1 MGSVYITAFA
11 CTWMRAAALGSE
23 ELMRTGWEISMLCLL
38 LSWAALWLTDR
49 AVNEWRFLAFFFP
62 SPLRW
67 PKPFPLDGDA
77 LGEGPEEQGP
87 NGAGSELGPGALAG
101 IGLSISIN
109 CLAVSFNCEE
119 SRGEERGRE
128 LWERRRSGVR
138 FQTWVV
144 QVHLQYIQVCLCGSL
159 AACSCWQLFRPA
171 AQESSLTTAGLVRL
185 PLCNTLTVAQTH
197 RYSNNPQ
204 KGEHSLCLPEF
215 TPFLLTNR
223 WSCTCF
229 KHLFTEYFQEKHFFL
244 GGRHNQPDSLNRGLT
259 CRVWGPPPNSAH
271 RCR

>member
-1 MGSVYITAFA
+1 
-11 CTWMRAAALGSE
+11 MRE
-23 ELMRTGWEISMLCLL
+23 KTFRC
-38 LSWAALWLTDR
+38 
-49 AVNEWRFLAFFFP
+49 
-62 SPLRW
+62 
-67 PKPFPLDGDA
+67 
-77 LGEGPEEQGP
+77 
-87 NGAGSELGPGALAG
+87 
-101 IGLSISIN
+101 SISD
-109 CLAVSFNCEE
+109 L
-119 SRGEERGRE
+119 
-128 LWERRRSGVR
+128 SGSS
-138 FQTWVV
+138 TSP
-144 QVHLQYIQVCLCGSL
+144 VHSSVFVWL
-159 AACSCWQLFRPA
+159 SCWQLFRPA

-229 KHLFTEYFQEKHFFL
+229 KHLQSISRKNIFFW